1 MKANELRIGN
11 YVSCPDGL
19 ATIVEIDGRHNRVV
33 VYEEEYN
40 DRSGYLLSRISP
52 VPLTE
57 EWLVKFGFSLVHKN
71 NKHYFITL
79 SEPGQYAFHVYG
91 IDENFGI
98 AFSDNILGETR
109 DYIPRTSIK
118 YVHELQTLYFALTGE
133 ELTIKQD

>member
-11 YVSCPDGL
+11 LISFKGLWNGEVS
-19 ATIVEIDGRHNRVV
+19 EITEGV
-33 VYEEEYN
+33 
-40 DRSGYLLSRISP
+40 ISIKGNGGIFP
-52 VPLTE
+52 HFVFEPIPLTE

-133 ELTIKQD
+133 ELTIKTKLI